1 MDRLK
6 APFSDPKTALYMYQ
20 IIEDLVDSKIA
31 KANFDRSYPGIVS
44 AVSGN
49 YADVKLMGST
59 TATPNIENT
68 TGKTLTVG
76 DSVEVLAIRNSLN
89 NLVIH
94 KKKEVI

>member
-1 MDRLK
+1 MNRLQ
-6 APFSDPKTALYMYQ
+6 ALFSDPKTAEQFFQ
-20 IIEDLVDSKIA
+20 IIEDIVDAKIA

-59 TATPNIENT
+59 TAIPNIENT

>member
-6 APFSDPKTALYMYQ
+6 ALFSDPKTALYMYQ

-49 YADVKLMGST
+49 YADVK
-59 TATPNIENT
+59 
-68 TGKTLTVG
+68 
-76 DSVEVLAIRNSLN
+76 
-89 NLVIH
+89 
-94 KKKEVI
+94 

>member
-6 APFSDPKTALYMYQ
+6 ALFSDPKTALYMYQ

>member
-1 MDRLK
+1 MNRLN
-6 APFSDPKTALYMYQ
+6 ALFSDPKTADKFYQ
-20 IIEDLVDSKIA
+20 IIEDIVDAKIA
-31 KANFDRSYPGIVS
+31 KAKFDKSYPGIVS
-44 AVSGN
+44 AVDGN
-49 YADVKLMGST
+49 YADVKLMGSA
-59 TATPNIENT
+59 TAITDIENT